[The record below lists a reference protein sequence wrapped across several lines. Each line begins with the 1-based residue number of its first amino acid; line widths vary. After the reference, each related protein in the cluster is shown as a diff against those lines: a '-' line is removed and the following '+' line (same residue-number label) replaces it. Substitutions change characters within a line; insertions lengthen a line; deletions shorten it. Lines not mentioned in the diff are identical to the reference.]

1 MLPKYCGNCRRK
13 SRKKKMNLLAILKV
27 AVRALGRNKMR
38 TALTMLGIVIGVGAV
53 IVLVSIGQGAQ
64 SMVLD
69 QISNMGSNMMY
80 VMPGNMSFGGA
91 SQGLG
96 ASSTLT
102 DDDVA
107 AMVKEVP
114 TIAAAS
120 PSVNA
125 SGQLVFGNQ
134 NWFVRMQGTN
144 DKFPE
149 IRSWKVEQ
157 GDFFTEA
164 DVRSAARVIVLGKT
178 VAEKLFPGIDPIGES
193 IRVRNLPFRV
203 VGVLAGKGQSMV
215 GQDQDDTAVI
225 PYTTAQRKLLGQQI
239 PSINQAMV
247 SAVSQQST
255 GVTQR
260 QITELLRQR
269 HKIPQGEPDDFTVR
283 NMTDAAQTFQQLTTI
298 MTLLLGSI
306 AAISLIVGGIGIMN
320 IMLVSVTERT
330 REIGIRMA
338 VGARPNYVRMQFLME
353 SVALSLMG
361 GLIGVLIGGGLAAV
375 VSKLL
380 GWPTLVSA
388 LSVLV
393 SFAFATLIG
402 VFFGYYPAHKAAAL
416 DPIEALRYE

>member
-1 MLPKYCGNCRRK
+1 
-13 SRKKKMNLLAILKV
+13 MNLLAILKV
-27 AVRALGRNKMR
+27 AVRALGRNKLR
-38 TALTMLGIVIGVGAV
+38 TALTTLGIIIGVGAV

-64 SMVLD
+64 AMVLD
-69 QISNMGSNMMY
+69 QISTMGSNMMY
-80 VMPGNMSFGGA
+80 VMPGNLSFGGA
-91 SQGLG
+91 SLG
-96 ASSTLT
+96 AGAASTLT
-102 DDDVA
+102 AEDVD
-107 AMVKEVP
+107 AMEKEIP

-144 DKFPE
+144 EKFPE
-149 IRSWKVEQ
+149 IRTWKVEQ
-157 GDFFTEA
+157 GEFFTEG

-178 VAEKLFPGIDPIGES
+178 VAEKLFPGLDPIGQT

-203 VGVLAGKGQSMV
+203 VGVLAEKGQSMV
-215 GQDQDDTAVI
+215 GQDQDDTAVM

-239 PSINQAMV
+239 PSIGQAMI
-247 SAVSQQST
+247 SSISQDAT
-255 GVTQR
+255 AVTQR
-260 QITELLRQR
+260 QVTELLRQR
-269 HKIPQGEPDDFTVR
+269 HKIAPGESDDFMVR
-283 NMTDAAQTFQQLTTI
+283 NMTDAANAFTQLTTI

-306 AAISLIVGGIGIMN
+306 AAISLVVGGIGIMN

-338 VGARPNYVRMQFLME
+338 VGARPSYVRLQFLLE

-361 GLIGVLIGGGLAAV
+361 GLVGVLIGGSLAAL
-375 VSKLL
+375 VSRIL
-380 GWPTLVSA
+380 GWPTLVSG
-388 LSVLV
+388 LSVLI
-393 SFAFATLIG
+393 SFAFATVIG

>member
-1 MLPKYCGNCRRK
+1 M
-13 SRKKKMNLLAILKV
+13 KMNLFAILKV
-27 AVRALGRNKMR
+27 AFRALGRNKLR
-38 TALTMLGIVIGVGAV
+38 TALTMLGIIIGVGAV

-69 QISNMGSNMMY
+69 QISNMGSNMIF
-80 VMPGNMSFGGA
+80 VMPGNLNFGGA
-91 SQGLG
+91 SMGMG
-96 ASSTLT
+96 AASTLT
-102 DDDVA
+102 DEDVL
-107 AMVKEVP
+107 AMEREIP

-120 PSVNA
+120 PGVNA

-144 DKFPE
+144 EKFPR
-149 IRSWKVEQ
+149 IRNWNVEQ
-157 GDFFTEA
+157 GEFFTEG

-178 VAEKLFPGIDPIGES
+178 VGDKLFPGLDPIGQT

-203 VGVLAGKGQSMV
+203 VGVLAAKGQSMV
-215 GQDQDDTAVI
+215 GQDQDDTAVV

-239 PSINQAMV
+239 PSINQAMI
-247 SAVSQQST
+247 SAISQEAT
-255 GVTQR
+255 GVTQN
-260 QITELLRQR
+260 QITVLLRQR
-269 HKIPQGEPDDFTVR
+269 HKIPASESDDFFVR
-283 NMTDAAQTFQQLTTI
+283 NMTDAANTFEQLTTI

-306 AAISLIVGGIGIMN
+306 AAISLVVGGIGIMN

-338 VGARPNYVRMQFLME
+338 VGARPNYVRLQFLME

-361 GLIGVLIGGGLAAV
+361 GLIGVIIGGALAAV
-375 VSKLL
+375 VSRVL

-388 LSVLV
+388 LSVLI
-393 SFAFATLIG
+393 SFAFATAIG

>member
-1 MLPKYCGNCRRK
+1 
-13 SRKKKMNLLAILKV
+13 MNLLAIMKV
-27 AVRALGRNKMR
+27 AGRALGRNKLR
-38 TALTMLGIVIGVGAV
+38 TALTMLGIIIGVGAV

-64 SMVLD
+64 AMVLD
-69 QISNMGSNMMY
+69 QISSMGTNMMY
-80 VMPGNMSFGGA
+80 VMPGNLNFGGA
-91 SQGLG
+91 ALG
-96 ASSTLT
+96 AGAANSLT
-102 DDDVA
+102 DEDVA
-107 AMVKEVP
+107 AMEREVP

-120 PSVNA
+120 PVVNA

-144 DKFPE
+144 DQFPK
-149 IRSWKVEQ
+149 IRSWRVEQ
-157 GDFFTEA
+157 GEFFTEA
-164 DVRSAARVIVLGKT
+164 DVRAAARVIVLGKS
-178 VAEKLFPGIDPIGES
+178 VAEKLFPGIDPIGET

-203 VGVLAGKGQSMV
+203 VGVLSAKGQSMV

-247 SAVSQQST
+247 SAISQEAT

-260 QITELLRQR
+260 QITDLLRQR
-269 HKIPQGEPDDFTVR
+269 HKIGVGESDDFLVR
-283 NMTDAAQTFQQLTTI
+283 NMTDAAQTFTQLTTI

-338 VGARPNYVRMQFLME
+338 VGARPNYVRLQFLTE
-353 SVALSLMG
+353 SLVLSLMG
-361 GLIGVLIGGGLAAV
+361 GLIGVLIGGGIAAL
-375 VSKLL
+375 VSKIL

-388 LSVLV
+388 LSVLI
-393 SFAFATLIG
+393 SFAFASVIG
-402 VFFGYYPAHKAAAL
+402 IFFGYYPAHKAASL

>member
-1 MLPKYCGNCRRK
+1 
-13 SRKKKMNLLAILKV
+13 MNLLAIIKV
-27 AVRALGRNKMR
+27 AARALGRNKLR
-38 TALTMLGIVIGVGAV
+38 TALTMLGIIIGVGAV

-69 QISNMGSNMMY
+69 QISGMGANMMY
-80 VMPGNMSFGGA
+80 IMPGNLNFGGA
-91 SQGLG
+91 ALG
-96 ASSTLT
+96 AGAANTLT
-102 DDDVA
+102 DEDVNA
-107 AMVKEVP
+107 IEREVP
-114 TIAAAS
+114 TVAAAS
-120 PSVNA
+120 PVVNA

-144 DKFPE
+144 DQFPK
-149 IRSWKVEQ
+149 IRTWKVEQ
-157 GDFFTEA
+157 GEFFTEA
-164 DVRSAARVIVLGKT
+164 DVRSAARVIVLGKS
-178 VAEKLFPGIDPIGES
+178 VAEKLFPGLDPIGET

-203 VGVLAGKGQSMV
+203 VGVLAQKGQSMV
-215 GQDQDDTAVI
+215 GQDQDDTAVM

-247 SAVSQQST
+247 SAISQEASS
-255 GVTQR
+255 VAQR

-269 HKIPQGEPDDFTVR
+269 HRIAEGESDDFLVR
-283 NMTDAAQTFQQLTTI
+283 NMTDAAQTFTQLTTI

-306 AAISLIVGGIGIMN
+306 AAISLVVGGIGIMN

-338 VGARPNYVRMQFLME
+338 VGARPNYVRLQFLTE
-353 SVALSLMG
+353 SLVLSLMG
-361 GLIGVLIGGGLAAV
+361 GLIGVLIGGGISAL
-375 VSKLL
+375 VSQIL

-393 SFAFATLIG
+393 SFAFATVIG
-402 VFFGYYPAHKAAAL
+402 IFFGYYPAHKAAAL

>member
-1 MLPKYCGNCRRK
+1 
-13 SRKKKMNLLAILKV
+13 MNLIAIIKV
-27 AVRALGRNKMR
+27 AGRALGRNKLR
-38 TALTMLGIVIGVGAV
+38 TALTMLGIIIGVGAV

-64 SMVLD
+64 AMVLD

-80 VMPGNMSFGGA
+80 VMPGNLNFGGA
-91 SQGLG
+91 ALG
-96 ASSTLT
+96 AGASNTLT
-102 DDDVA
+102 DEDVN
-107 AMVKEVP
+107 AMEREIP

-120 PSVNA
+120 PVVNS

-144 DKFPE
+144 EQFPE

-157 GDFFTEA
+157 GEFFTEA

-178 VAEKLFPGIDPIGES
+178 VAEKLFPGLDPIGET

-203 VGVLAGKGQSMV
+203 VGVLAAKGQSMV
-215 GQDQDDTAVI
+215 GQDQDDTAVM

-247 SAVSQQST
+247 SAISQQASSL
-255 GVTQR
+255 TQR
-260 QITELLRQR
+260 QITDLLRQR
-269 HKIPQGEPDDFTVR
+269 HKIAPGDSDDFTVR
-283 NMTDAAQTFQQLTTI
+283 NMTDAAQTFTQLTTI

-306 AAISLIVGGIGIMN
+306 AAISLVVGGIGIMN

-338 VGARPNYVRMQFLME
+338 VGARPNYVRLQFLTE
-353 SVALSLMG
+353 SLVLSLMG
-361 GLIGVLIGGGLAAV
+361 GLIGVLIGGGIAAL
-375 VSKLL
+375 VSQFLR
-380 GWPTLVSA
+380 WPTLVSP
-388 LSVLV
+388 LSVLI
-393 SFAFATLIG
+393 SFAFATVIG
-402 VFFGYYPAHKAAAL
+402 IFFGYYPAHKAAAL